1 MRREVDI
8 ARWND
13 PETCFKGAKTEV
25 IKNDR
30 QKRTEL

>member
-8 ARWND
+8 TRRD
-13 PETCFKGAKTEV
+13 ERETCFKGPKAEV
-25 IKNDR
+25 VKNDR

>member
-8 ARWND
+8 TRRD
-13 PETCFKGAKTEV
+13 ERETCFKGAKNEV